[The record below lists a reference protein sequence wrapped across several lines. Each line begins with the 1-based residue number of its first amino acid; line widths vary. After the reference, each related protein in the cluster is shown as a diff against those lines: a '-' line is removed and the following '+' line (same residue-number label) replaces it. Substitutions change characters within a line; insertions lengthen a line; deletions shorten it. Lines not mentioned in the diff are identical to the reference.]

1 MNNFINQFTKYCLR
15 KLSSCTYNVV
25 LGRRCPFSSYC
36 LKNFSFEPMLC
47 QSKPTNI
54 LSYITK
60 SYKITSPL
68 LISSS
73 HFSSSSYLSKKS
85 SDEDPEDELEEKEY
99 EEFVK
104 HTFNIGD
111 ISHQVLVVQPYI
123 KWGKRKKTNTTPE
136 LQLNEAVALVRTLPN
151 WKVIA
156 TKVIS
161 LMSFDKPT
169 IFGQGNLDSL
179 AEFVISNKNI
189 TAVFISINMLSP
201 LQHRVLGD
209 LFKVPIFD
217 RYTLVVQIFKLHAT
231 TKEAKL
237 QVAMGQIPYLW
248 SRLRYD
254 HEGMSDKM
262 GGGAT
267 VGGPGETYIE
277 IKKRLL
283 QDKERKLKNQL
294 IKLKSQRELLRNNR
308 KNLEIPTVAVVGYTN
323 AGKTSLI
330 KALTKEDKLEP
341 RNVLFATLDVTVHAG
356 FLPSGLK
363 VLFID
368 TVGFLSDIPTNLIHA
383 FIATLEDALQADLL
397 IHIQDVSHPD
407 LKAQKENVLDTL
419 KSISLPEKLLENMIT
434 VGNKIDLV
442 PELVPDMDDC
452 LPVSS
457 TTGFGLRDLIFKI
470 EDSIIRATGQVF
482 IKIRV
487 PNGGTELAWLHKEST
502 VTKVEADEKDYEF
515 TFVNTLIT
523 EAKLNMFKHKFITSK
538 VKRGKS

>member
-1 MNNFINQFTKYCLR
+1 MINFINLCGKFCNR

-25 LGRRCPFSSYC
+25 IGKRCLYNSYFPVN
-36 LKNFSFEPMLC
+36 LIC
-47 QSKPTNI
+47 QPLVVQNKLI
-54 LSYITK
+54 LSYTTSYTITH
-60 SYKITSPL
+60 
-68 LISSS
+68 S
-73 HFSSSSYLSKKS
+73 HFSSSSYLSKES
-85 SDEDPEDELEEKEY
+85 SDEDPEEELEDKEY
-99 EEFVK
+99 EELVK
-104 HTFNIGD
+104 QTFNISD
-111 ISHQVLVVQPYI
+111 SSHQVLIVQPYI

-136 LQLNEAVALVRTLPN
+136 LQLNEAVALIKTLPS
-151 WKVIA
+151 WKVTA
-156 TKVIS
+156 TKLIS

-169 IFGQGNLDSL
+169 IFGKGNLESL
-179 AEFVISNKNI
+179 GELVLSNKNI

-201 LQHRVLGD
+201 MQHRVLGD
-209 LFKVPIFD
+209 LFKVPVFD
-217 RYTLVVQIFKLHAT
+217 RYTIVVQIFKLHAT

-248 SRLRYD
+248 SRLRHD

-267 VGGPGETYIE
+267 VGGPGETYLE

-294 IKLKSQRELLRNNR
+294 RKLKGQRELLRSNR
-308 KNLEIPTVAVVGYTN
+308 KNLELPTVAVVGYTN

-330 KALTKEDKLEP
+330 KALTKEEKLEP
-341 RNVLFATLDVTVHAG
+341 RDVLFATLDVTVHAG
-356 FLPSGLK
+356 YLPSGLK

-383 FIATLEDALQADLL
+383 FIATLEDAVQADLL

-407 LKAQKENVLDTL
+407 LKAQNSHVIETL
-419 KSISLPEKLLENMIT
+419 KSISLPEKLLDNMIT

-442 PELVPDMDDC
+442 SEIAPDVGDNS

-457 TTGFGLRDLIFKI
+457 TTGFGLKDLKFKI
-470 EDSIIRATGQVF
+470 EESIIRATGQIF

-487 PNGGTELAWLHKEST
+487 PNGGDEFVWLHKEST

-523 EAKLNMFKHKFITSK
+523 EAKLNIFKHKFIKSK
-538 VKRGKS
+538 VNRGRS

>member
-1 MNNFINQFTKYCLR
+1 MINFINQCGKFVYK

-25 LGRRCPFSSYC
+25 IEKRCLYSSYFPV
-36 LKNFSFEPMLC
+36 NSIC
-47 QSKPTNI
+47 QPLVVQNKCFF
-54 LSYITK
+54 SYIT
-60 SYKITSPL
+60 SYTITSPSS
-68 LISSS
+68 ISHP
-73 HFSSSSYLSKKS
+73 HFSSSSYLSKES
-85 SDEDPEDELEEKEY
+85 SDEDNKEELEDKEY

-104 HTFNIGD
+104 HTFNISN
-111 ISHQVLVVQPYI
+111 ISHQVLIVQPYI

-136 LQLNEAVALVRTLPN
+136 LQLNEAVALIKTLPS
-151 WKVIA
+151 WKVTA
-156 TKVIS
+156 TKLIS
-161 LMSFDKPT
+161 LLSFDKPT
-169 IFGQGNLDSL
+169 IFGKGNLESL
-179 AEFVISNKNI
+179 GELVTSNKNI

-201 LQHRVLGD
+201 VQHRILGD
-209 LFKVPIFD
+209 LFKVPVFD
-217 RYTLVVQIFKLHAT
+217 RYTIVVQIFKLHAT

-248 SRLRYD
+248 SRLRHD

-267 VGGPGETYIE
+267 VGGPGETYLE

-294 IKLKSQRELLRNNR
+294 KKLKGQRELLRSNR
-308 KNLEIPTVAVVGYTN
+308 RSLELPTVAVVGYTN

-330 KALTKEDKLEP
+330 KALTKEEKLEP

-356 FLPSGLK
+356 YLPSGLK

-383 FIATLEDALQADLL
+383 FIATLEDAVQADLL

-407 LKAQKENVLDTL
+407 LKAQNSHVIETL
-419 KSISLPEKLLENMIT
+419 KSISLPDKLLDNMIT

-442 PELVPDMDDC
+442 SELDLDVGDS

-457 TTGFGLRDLIFKI
+457 TTGFGLADLKFKI
-470 EDSIIRATGQVF
+470 EENIIRSTGQIF

-487 PNGGTELAWLHKEST
+487 PNGGAEFVWLHKEST

-515 TFVNTLIT
+515 TFVNTLIS
-523 EAKLNMFKHKFITSK
+523 EAKLNQFKHKFIKSK
-538 VKRGKS
+538 VNRGRS